1 MVLEY
6 LGLVA
11 AKLSGDLISPR
22 MLFFALVGLPAC
34 WCTWRVLWAAHA
46 A

>member
-1 MVLEY
+1 MALEY

-22 MLFFALVGLPAC
+22 MVFFGLVGISGLAVHMA
-34 WCTWRVLWAAHA
+34 VL
-46 A
+46 